1 MAVTD
6 ALMKPGSF
14 EVALDLAMPREVVTA
29 LDHFGHLVVTPAR
42 VDIRRVGDNVLPGA
56 RYTGVVRRRAVS
68 DRVLTLGGSGLAVWL
83 GDEDGKGPVIEP
95 PYQATFS
102 GDTFADVLDAL
113 LPRSIH
119 RGILYSVPGTYSG
132 SHLYQTP
139 RQAIDYVCG
148 VFNAEW
154 RVNPD
159 GTFDAGTEDQLF
171 QTDPVAVVTRR
182 DALDDFDL
190 RALPAA
196 AMELGGDAED
206 YSTRVVLIAEGQ
218 GTSVT
223 TAARTTPVVPYNDLF
238 GQEAIITRLIS
249 ESGTATTNADARAQL
264 HINRFARV
272 AEAVRLTAQRYDIEG
287 IVRPGDYVWVY
298 DPSAGFEDLNHSLR
312 HRGSIINPTAVRVT
326 SISFPIEAGLGVYY
340 RDRDGGWSDLTDYVR
355 FETGDADFEVGGFRR
370 TLTGTEENPTSR
382 TNLPDIVADDG
393 SVPAAPVLTT
403 PFATQSYLDR
413 EGRTRAFI
421 SVAWAA
427 PLNVDGSNVLDG
439 DYFEIAFKL
448 QGDFPWQFIIAGWDQ
463 TSATIYELAS
473 GVTYDIRVR
482 AVDRFGN
489 HGGWSAT
496 VTMQAQVDTIAPSTP
511 AAPTVA
517 GNPLSIMVT
526 STLGKSTGGTY
537 NLENDLDRLEVYV
550 GTTATFTADTTNLVG
565 NIRAAASNLALQIPA
580 IGNFPVIPATDAESR
595 WVRLRAVDR
604 GGNRSAQS
612 AAATVT
618 AVLIQDQ
625 HVANLN
631 AAKITAGEIAAARIG
646 AGTITGDKLEANTIT
661 TRQLMVGSFDNLI
674 MNPGAEAGHLRP
686 HSYSETF
693 WYTNNSAYV
702 RSGTYAY
709 RCTEGAASQFF
720 YCNGSPTNYTYQ
732 VSAFEGDAFY
742 FEAWWRVDG
751 PSNGAQISVRFC
763 NRSGATLRTDS
774 ISNFASPTAYT
785 KLAVGSNPAPQ
796 GTAYALF
803 YLATLTGANRAAH
816 FFDDLYARRM
826 VGSAIID
833 NLAAEKIAAG
843 TITARVK
850 VVAGDPAA
858 TVELGSDLS
867 SSTAFDG
874 LSMHPHY
881 NNCFMKDRQTGTVY
895 FRVNRGGAHSID
907 FNTFSGQLIIK
918 GDMTAGTITG
928 VAFQTATTGAR
939 VVLDQTARERVKF
952 YNSTGAET
960 AGIGVA
966 GSLMYLPAV
975 DTLFVQSTNPI
986 EFRVTNSNAPQDL
999 HCRSVFGSGEFRGDI
1014 VSLNNQ
1020 NNTTAPLISG
1030 SSAFSTA
1037 TEIVNITGPA
1047 NVRLRWLNNGRL
1059 WLYST
1064 AVSHNLDFYIAG
1076 TLRLRLDFPD
1086 STYYHTLWR
1095 NDYSG
1100 LKMLNSSAEV
1110 QSRLADDSNY
1120 AAFRGT
1126 AFNVQSVRESK
1137 TAIAAGG
1144 SAAALVAGTP
1154 VYRYQ
1159 HVTDPPGRTK
1169 RWGLMAEELPDGLR
1183 DGDGVDLYAMTSMLW
1198 RAVQELTEQKGDR

>member
-1 MAVTD
+1 
-6 ALMKPGSF
+6 
-14 EVALDLAMPREVVTA
+14 
-29 LDHFGHLVVTPAR
+29 
-42 VDIRRVGDNVLPGA
+42 
-56 RYTGVVRRRAVS
+56 
-68 DRVLTLGGSGLAVWL
+68 
-83 GDEDGKGPVIEP
+83 
-95 PYQATFS
+95 
-102 GDTFADVLDAL
+102 
-113 LPRSIH
+113 
-119 RGILYSVPGTYSG
+119 
-132 SHLYQTP
+132 
-139 RQAIDYVCG
+139 
-148 VFNAEW
+148 
-154 RVNPD
+154 VNPD

-223 TAARTTPVVPYNDLF
+223 TAARTTPIVPYNDLF

-249 ESGTATTNADARAQL
+249 ESGTETTNADARAQL

-298 DPSAGFEDLNHSLR
+298 DPAAGFEDLNHQLR
-312 HRGSIINPTAVRVT
+312 HRGTIINPTAVRVT
-326 SISFPIEAGLGVYY
+326 SISYPIEAGLGVYY
-340 RDRDGGWSDLTDYVR
+340 RDRDGGWYDLTDYVR

-370 TLTGTEENPTSR
+370 TLTGTEENPTGR
-382 TNLPDIVADDG
+382 TNLPDIVTDDG

-421 SVAWAA
+421 SVAWST

-448 QGDFPWQFIIAGWDQ
+448 QGDYPWQFIIAGWDQ

-473 GVTYDIRVR
+473 GVTYDIRLR

-489 HGGWSAT
+489 YGAWSAT

-517 GNPLSIMVT
+517 GNPLSIQVT
-526 STLGKSTGGTY
+526 STLGKSTGGTF

-550 GTTATFTADTTNLVG
+550 GTTATFTADATTFRG
-565 NIRAAASNLALQIPA
+565 SIRASQSNLALSIPA
-580 IGNFPVIPATDAESR
+580 IGNFPVIPATDNESR

-604 GGNRSAQS
+604 GGNRSEQS

-686 HSYSETF
+686 HSYSESF
-693 WYTNNSAYV
+693 WYTNNSTYV

-720 YCNGSPTNYTYQ
+720 YCNGSPTNYSYQ
-732 VSAFEGDAFY
+732 VSAFEGDSFY

-763 NRSGATLRTDS
+763 DRSGATLRTDS

-803 YLATLTGANRAAH
+803 YLATLTGTNRAAH
-816 FFDDLYARRM
+816 YFDDLYARRM
-826 VGSAIID
+826 VGNAIID

-843 TITARVK
+843 TITARVNIR
-850 VVAGDPAA
+850 VTATAAVDEIWLGQGLRGGQYAGL
-858 TVELGSDLS
+858 ELGGPTTANPTS
-867 SSTAFDG
+867 S
-874 LSMHPHY
+874 Y
-881 NNCFMKDRQTGTVY
+881 NNCFIRAPVNSGLSDAGVTY
-895 FRVNRGGAHSID
+895 FRVNRGGDHSLE
-907 FNTFSGQLIIK
+907 FNSDTGKLIIK
-918 GDMTAGTITG
+918 GDVTAGSFSTG
-928 VAFQTATTGAR
+928 VSGEYRITISDDPDRKA
-939 VVLDQTARERVKF
+939 
-952 YNSTGAET
+952 
-960 AGIGVA
+960 
-966 GSLMYLPAV
+966 
-975 DTLFVQSTNPI
+975 FVQFHSDVGYATVGY
-986 EFRVTNSNAPQDL
+986 EYSNQQRHLVVACD
-999 HCRSVFGSGEFRGDI
+999 E
-1014 VSLNNQ
+1014 
-1020 NNTTAPLISG
+1020 TTR
-1030 SSAFSTA
+1030 F
-1037 TEIVNITGPA
+1037 TEK
-1047 NVRLRWLNNGRL
+1047 
-1059 WLYST
+1059 
-1064 AVSHNLDFYIAG
+1064 
-1076 TLRLRLDFPD
+1076 TLRLVPLTWGYSSYRAWQGIECGWVELFGRSDISQTMLAGQQYGAGNVIDLTGGNTQSRFRVLNDGRLYLNTSNATGAQVWHIANTLRLQLDFPD
-1086 STYYHTLWR
+1086 ATYRHAFLK
-1095 NDYSG
+1095 NSYSG
-1100 LKMLNSSAEV
+1100 LKLINSMAGGPELQSRNGADTAYGDFRGDDFWGVTFTPSSARATKRDIEAPTGRV
-1110 QSRLADDSNY
+1110 LD
-1120 AAFRGT
+1120 
-1126 AFNVQSVRESK
+1126 
-1137 TAIAAGG
+1137 
-1144 SAAALVAGTP
+1144 LVTDTP
-1154 VYRYQ
+1154 VYRYR
-1159 HVTDPPGRTK
+1159 HNSDPASRTK
-1169 RWGLMAEELPDGLR
+1169 RWGLMAEEAPEGLR
-1183 DGDGVDLYAMTSMLW
+1183 HKEGVDLYAMVSLLW
-1198 RAVQELTEQKGDR
+1198 RAVQELSERQ